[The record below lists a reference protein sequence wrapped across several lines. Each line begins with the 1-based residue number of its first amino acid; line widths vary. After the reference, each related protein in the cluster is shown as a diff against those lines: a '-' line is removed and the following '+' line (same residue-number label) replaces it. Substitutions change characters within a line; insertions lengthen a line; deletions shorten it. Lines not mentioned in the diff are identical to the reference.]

1 MTKSNVWFDVAKKDF
16 ADAARS
22 KMLWVLSALM
32 ILFVGIASYAPKALG
47 GDPDIAAALNLM
59 STPMLLLIPI
69 LAMIVGYMSIVGE
82 RDTGSIRLLLSLP
95 IVRGEVVLGKVLG
108 RLAVLAVPTLLGFGV
123 GGVVMFA
130 LYGELPAG
138 SFLEFLVFT
147 LLVAMLYIIFAV
159 SISASV
165 NSRGK
170 AMGLA
175 AGTIILFQYLWSVI
189 PIGIY
194 YLLNGTT
201 RITGGMPGWFEFLT
215 TATPSASLQKFLLIF
230 FDFGYGG
237 SLGSL
242 QAGSE
247 APIYLQNWFSGIIA
261 LLWIAVPLVI
271 GYVRFQR
278 TTIS

>member
-1 MTKSNVWFDVAKKDF
+1 MTKSNVWLDVAKKDF

-32 ILFVGIASYAPKALG
+32 IVFVGIASYAPKALG
-47 GDPDIAAALNLM
+47 GDPDIAAALNFM

-82 RDTGSIRLLLSLP
+82 RDTGSIRMLLSLP

-108 RLAVLAVPTLLGFGV
+108 RLGVLAVPTLLGFGV
-123 GGVVMFA
+123 GAVVMFA
-130 LYGELPAG
+130 VYGELPAG
-138 SFLEFLVFT
+138 SFFEFLVFT
-147 LLVAMLYIIFAV
+147 LLVAMLYTVFAV

-175 AGTIILFQYLWSVI
+175 AGTIILFQYLWSAI

-194 YLLNGTT
+194 YLLNGTV
-201 RITGGMPGWFEFLT
+201 RITGGVPDWFQFLS
-215 TATPSASLQKFLLIF
+215 TATPSASLQKFLLMF
-230 FDFGYGG
+230 FDFGFGG

-261 LLWIAVPLVI
+261 LLWIVVPLAI

>member
-1 MTKSNVWFDVAKKDF
+1 MSGANAWIDVAKKDF

-32 ILFVGIASYAPKALG
+32 IVFVGIASYAPKALG
-47 GDPDIAAALNLM
+47 GDPDIAAALNFM

-82 RDTGSIRLLLSLP
+82 RDTGSIRMLLSLP

-108 RLAVLAVPTLLGFGV
+108 RLGVLAVPTLLGFGV
-123 GGVVMFA
+123 GAVVMFA
-130 LYGELPAG
+130 VYGELPAG
-138 SFLEFLVFT
+138 SFFEFLVFT
-147 LLVAMLYIIFAV
+147 LLVAMLYTVFAV

-175 AGTIILFQYLWSVI
+175 AGTIILFQYLWSAI

-194 YLLNGTT
+194 YLLNGTV
-201 RITGGMPGWFEFLT
+201 RITGGVPDWFQFLS
-215 TATPSASLQKFLLIF
+215 TATPSASLQKFLLMF
-230 FDFGYGG
+230 FDFGFGG

-261 LLWIAVPLVI
+261 LLWIVVPLAI